1 MLPDHPLVSIVTIVR
16 NGLPFVRETIAS
28 VLSQDY
34 PQLEHWVIDGGSTDG
49 TVNVI
54 EESQHKLAG
63 WISEPD
69 QGISDAFNKG
79 LARVRG
85 DYVMFL
91 NADDALASSGAIAA
105 LVSAACGG
113 GWPDVIYGDCHL
125 IDRLTGAVLYRVSI
139 EYDAERFLNFAMLP
153 HPSMLMRRRYFDQ
166 FGQFDVNFRSA
177 MDYDLLLRG
186 VPTLG
191 ATRVPALITNVRTGG
206 ESARDPIRAI
216 DENIL
221 ALRKNGYRRSAMW
234 AFRMRATQRVR
245 SFLRFQLERLGLYRV
260 ARRLMAKSMVVIQ

>member
-1 MLPDHPLVSIVTIVR
+1 VVNDQPLVSIVTIVR

-34 PQLEHWVIDGGSTDG
+34 SQLEYWVIDGGSTDG
-49 TVNVI
+49 TVDVI
-54 EESQHKLAG
+54 SQSQHRLAG

-69 QGISDAFNKG
+69 QGISDGFNKG

-91 NADDALASSGAIAA
+91 NADDALASSGAITA
-105 LVSAACGG
+105 LVCAARES

-125 IDRLTGAVLYRVSI
+125 IDRLTGAVLCRVSI
-139 EYDAERFLNFAMLP
+139 EYNAERFLNFAMLP
-153 HPSMLMRRRYFDQ
+153 HPSMLMRRRYFDR
-166 FGQFDVNFRSA
+166 FGEFDISFRSA

-186 VPTLG
+186 VPSLG
-191 ATRVPALITNVRTGG
+191 ATRVPALTTNVRTGG

-221 ALRKNGYRRSAMW
+221 ALRKNGYRRSALW
-234 AFRMRATQRVR
+234 AFRMRAVQRLR
-245 SFLRFQLERLGLYRV
+245 SFLRVQLERLGLYRT
-260 ARRLMAKSMVVIQ
+260 ARRLRAKPPVAVQ